1 MRLTEY
7 SHGAGWACKLS
18 QKELAQVLTHFRQQ
32 NNSNTS
38 QILVGLDSP
47 DDGGVIDIG
56 NGIRVVQTV
65 DFFTPILDN
74 PFDWGKVAAANALS
88 DIYAMGGTPVSSLQL
103 VSWPREDLSFEI
115 LSEVI
120 KGGLETMQSAG
131 CNIIG
136 GHSIDDKEPKYGF
149 AVTGI
154 INDAIYKKRNLQVGD
169 KLFLTKPLG
178 SGIISSAIKKNI
190 ASEKAISEVTEVMTT
205 LNDKALEAAKEL
217 NANAITDVTGFGLLG
232 HLIEMIGDSE
242 VTVNIYFDNVPVIE
256 HAKEYLNNGVYP
268 SGSKRNFDSAK
279 ENIIYSDDQE
289 SFVKILSDAQTSG
302 GLLISA
308 PNDNSIDL
316 DDISDRLGL
325 NIWEIGDIVSRY
337 KNKVNIINSK
347 WLKQ

>member
-1 MRLTEY
+1 M
-7 SHGAGWACKLS
+7 
-18 QKELAQVLTHFRQQ
+18 
-32 NNSNTS
+32 
-38 QILVGLDSP
+38 VGLDSP

-88 DIYAMGGTPVSSLQL
+88 DIYAMGGTPISSLQL

-115 LSEVI
+115 LSEVL
-120 KGGLETMQSAG
+120 KGGLEIMQSAG

-190 ASEKAISEVTEVMTT
+190 ASEKAVSEVTEVMTA

-232 HLIEMIGDSE
+232 HLIEMIGDSD
-242 VTVNIYFDNVPVIE
+242 VTVNIYLDNVPVIE
-256 HAKEYLNNGVYP
+256 HAKEYFNNGVYP

-279 ENIIYSDDQE
+279 ENIIYSDNQE

-347 WLKQ
+347 

>member
-1 MRLTEY
+1 M
-7 SHGAGWACKLS
+7 
-18 QKELAQVLTHFRQQ
+18 
-32 NNSNTS
+32 
-38 QILVGLDSP
+38 VGLDSP

-88 DIYAMGGTPVSSLQL
+88 DIYAMGGTPISSLQL

-115 LSEVI
+115 LSEVL
-120 KGGLETMQSAG
+120 KGGLEIMQSAG

-178 SGIISSAIKKNI
+178 SGIISSAIKKNT
-190 ASEKAISEVTEVMTT
+190 ASEKAVSEVTEVMTT

-242 VTVNIYFDNVPVIE
+242 VTVNIYLDNVPVIE

-347 WLKQ
+347 

>member
-1 MRLTEY
+1 M
-7 SHGAGWACKLS
+7 
-18 QKELAQVLTHFRQQ
+18 
-32 NNSNTS
+32 
-38 QILVGLDSP
+38 VGLDSP

-88 DIYAMGGTPVSSLQL
+88 DIYAMGGTPISSLQL

-115 LSEVI
+115 LSEVL
-120 KGGLETMQSAG
+120 KGGLEIMQSAG

-242 VTVNIYFDNVPVIE
+242 VTVNIYLDNVPVIE
-256 HAKEYLNNGVYP
+256 HAKEYFNNGVYP

-279 ENIIYSDDQE
+279 ENILFSDDQE

-308 PNDNSIDL
+308 PNNNSINL

-325 NIWEIGDIVSRY
+325 NICEIGDIVSRY

-347 WLKQ
+347 

>member
-56 NGIRVVQTV
+56 NGIRIVQTV

-74 PFDWGKVAAANALS
+74 PFDWGRVAAANALS
-88 DIYAMGGTPVSSLQL
+88 DIYAMGGTPISSLQL

-154 INDAIYKKRNLQVGD
+154 INDVIYKKRNLQVGD

-190 ASEKAISEVTEVMTT
+190 ASEKAIFEATEVMTT
-205 LNDKALEAAKEL
+205 LNDKALEAAREL

-242 VTVNIYFDNVPVIE
+242 VTVNIYLDNVPVIE
-256 HAKEYLNNGVYP
+256 HAKEYFNNGVYP

-279 ENIIYSDDQE
+279 ENIIYNDDQE

-347 WLKQ
+347 W

>member
-1 MRLTEY
+1 M
-7 SHGAGWACKLS
+7 
-18 QKELAQVLTHFRQQ
+18 
-32 NNSNTS
+32 
-38 QILVGLDSP
+38 
-47 DDGGVIDIG
+47 
-56 NGIRVVQTV
+56 
-65 DFFTPILDN
+65 DN
-74 PFDWGKVAAANALS
+74 PFDWGRVAAANALS
-88 DIYAMGGTPVSSLQL
+88 DIYAMGGTPISSLQL

-115 LSEVI
+115 LSEVL
-120 KGGLETMQSAG
+120 KGGLEIMQSAG

-154 INDAIYKKRNLQVGD
+154 INDVIYKKRNLQVGD

-190 ASEKAISEVTEVMTT
+190 ASEKAISEATEVMTT
-205 LNDKALEAAKEL
+205 LNDKALEAAREL

-242 VTVNIYFDNVPVIE
+242 VTVNIYIDNVPVIE
-256 HAKEYLNNGVYP
+256 HAKEYFNNGVYP

-279 ENIIYSDDQE
+279 ENIIYNDDQE

-316 DDISDRLGL
+316 NDISDRLGL
-325 NIWEIGDIVSRY
+325 NIWEIGEIVSRY

-347 WLKQ
+347 

>member
-1 MRLTEY
+1 M
-7 SHGAGWACKLS
+7 
-18 QKELAQVLTHFRQQ
+18 
-32 NNSNTS
+32 
-38 QILVGLDSP
+38 VGLDSP

-88 DIYAMGGTPVSSLQL
+88 DIYAMGGTPISSLQL

-115 LSEVI
+115 LSEVL
-120 KGGLETMQSAG
+120 KGGLEIMQSAG

-232 HLIEMIGDSE
+232 HLTEMIGDSE
-242 VTVNIYFDNVPVIE
+242 VTVNIYLDNVPVIE
-256 HAKEYLNNGVYP
+256 HAKEYLKNGVYP
-268 SGSKRNFDSAK
+268 SGSKRNFDSAE

-347 WLKQ
+347 

>member
-18 QKELAQVLTHFRQQ
+18 QKELAQVLTHFKQQ
-32 NNSNTS
+32 NNSDTS
-38 QILVGLDSP
+38 KILVGLDSP

-56 NGIRVVQTV
+56 NGIKLVQTV

-103 VSWPREDLSFEI
+103 VSWPRDDLSFEI
-115 LSEVI
+115 LSEVL
-120 KGGLETMQSAG
+120 KGGLEIMQSAG

-154 INDAIYKKRNLQVGD
+154 INEVIYKKRNLQVGD

-190 ASEKAISEVTEVMTT
+190 ASEKAISEVTKVMST
-205 LNDKALEAAKEL
+205 LNDKALEVAKEL

-232 HLIEMIGDSE
+232 HLIEMVGDSS
-242 VTVNIYFDNVPVIE
+242 VTVNIYSENVPVIE
-256 HAKEYLNNGVYP
+256 FAKEYFNNGIYP
-268 SGSKRNFDSAK
+268 SGSKRNFDAAR
-279 ENIIYSDDQE
+279 ENTNYDIDQE
-289 SFVKILSDAQTSG
+289 HFVKILSDAQTSG
-302 GLLISA
+302 GLLFSA
-308 PNDNSIDL
+308 PSDNSINI
-316 DDISDRLGL
+316 DDICKRFGVK
-325 NIWEIGDIVSRY
+325 IWEIGDIVSRY

>member
-56 NGIRVVQTV
+56 NGIRIVQTV

-74 PFDWGKVAAANALS
+74 PFDWGRVAAANALS
-88 DIYAMGGTPVSSLQL
+88 DIYAMGGTPISSLQL

-154 INDAIYKKRNLQVGD
+154 INDVIYKKRNLQVGD

-190 ASEKAISEVTEVMTT
+190 ASEKAISEATEVMTT
-205 LNDKALEAAKEL
+205 LNDKALEAAREL

-242 VTVNIYFDNVPVIE
+242 VTVNIYLDNVPVIE

-279 ENIIYSDDQE
+279 ENIIYNDDQE

-347 WLKQ
+347 W

>member
-56 NGIRVVQTV
+56 NGIRIVQTV

-74 PFDWGKVAAANALS
+74 PFDWGRVAAANALS
-88 DIYAMGGTPVSSLQL
+88 DIYAMGGTPISSLQL

-154 INDAIYKKRNLQVGD
+154 INDVIYKKRNLQVGD

-190 ASEKAISEVTEVMTT
+190 ASEKAISEATEVMTT
-205 LNDKALEAAKEL
+205 LNDKALEAAREL

-242 VTVNIYFDNVPVIE
+242 VTVNIYLDNVPVIE
-256 HAKEYLNNGVYP
+256 HAKEYFNNGVYP

-347 WLKQ
+347 W

>member
-1 MRLTEY
+1 M
-7 SHGAGWACKLS
+7 
-18 QKELAQVLTHFRQQ
+18 
-32 NNSNTS
+32 
-38 QILVGLDSP
+38 VGLDSP

-88 DIYAMGGTPVSSLQL
+88 DIYAMGGTPISSLQL

-115 LSEVI
+115 LSEVL
-120 KGGLETMQSAG
+120 KGGLEIMQSAG

-232 HLIEMIGDSE
+232 HLIEMIGDSD
-242 VTVNIYFDNVPVIE
+242 VTVNIYLDNVPVIK
-256 HAKEYLNNGVYP
+256 HAKEYFYDGVYP

-347 WLKQ
+347 

>member
-1 MRLTEY
+1 M
-7 SHGAGWACKLS
+7 
-18 QKELAQVLTHFRQQ
+18 
-32 NNSNTS
+32 
-38 QILVGLDSP
+38 VGLDSP

-88 DIYAMGGTPVSSLQL
+88 DIYAMGGTPISSLQL

-115 LSEVI
+115 LSEVL
-120 KGGLETMQSAG
+120 KGGLEIMQSAG

-190 ASEKAISEVTEVMTT
+190 ASEKAVSDVTEVMTA

-242 VTVNIYFDNVPVIE
+242 VTVNIYLDNVPVIE

-308 PNDNSIDL
+308 PNDNSINL
-316 DDISDRLGL
+316 DEISDRLGI

-347 WLKQ
+347 

>member
-1 MRLTEY
+1 M
-7 SHGAGWACKLS
+7 
-18 QKELAQVLTHFRQQ
+18 
-32 NNSNTS
+32 
-38 QILVGLDSP
+38 VGLDSP

-88 DIYAMGGTPVSSLQL
+88 DIYAMGGTPISSLQL

-115 LSEVI
+115 LSEVL
-120 KGGLETMQSAG
+120 KGGLEIMQSAG

-242 VTVNIYFDNVPVIE
+242 VTVNIYLDNVPVIE

-279 ENIIYSDDQE
+279 ENIIFSDDQE

-347 WLKQ
+347 

>member
-1 MRLTEY
+1 
-7 SHGAGWACKLS
+7 
-18 QKELAQVLTHFRQQ
+18 
-32 NNSNTS
+32 
-38 QILVGLDSP
+38 LVGLDSP

-88 DIYAMGGTPVSSLQL
+88 DIYAMGGTPISSLQL

-115 LSEVI
+115 LSEVL
-120 KGGLETMQSAG
+120 KGGLEIMQSAG

-242 VTVNIYFDNVPVIE
+242 VTVNIYLDNVPVIE

-347 WLKQ
+347 

>member
-1 MRLTEY
+1 
-7 SHGAGWACKLS
+7 
-18 QKELAQVLTHFRQQ
+18 
-32 NNSNTS
+32 
-38 QILVGLDSP
+38 LVGLDSP

-88 DIYAMGGTPVSSLQL
+88 DIYAMGGTPISSLQL

-115 LSEVI
+115 LSEVL
-120 KGGLETMQSAG
+120 KGGLEIMQSAG

-242 VTVNIYFDNVPVIE
+242 VTVNIYLDNVPVIE

-316 DDISDRLGL
+316 DDISERLGL

-347 WLKQ
+347 

>member
-56 NGIRVVQTV
+56 NGIRIVQTV

-74 PFDWGKVAAANALS
+74 PFDWGRVAAANALS
-88 DIYAMGGTPVSSLQL
+88 DIYAMGGTPISSLQL

-154 INDAIYKKRNLQVGD
+154 INDVIYKKRNLQVGD

-190 ASEKAISEVTEVMTT
+190 ASEKAISEATEVMTT
-205 LNDKALEAAKEL
+205 LNDKALEAAREL

-242 VTVNIYFDNVPVIE
+242 VTVNIYLDNVPVIE
-256 HAKEYLNNGVYP
+256 HAKEYFNNGVYP

-279 ENIIYSDDQE
+279 ENIIYNDDQE

-316 DDISDRLGL
+316 DDISDRLGI

-347 WLKQ
+347 W

>member
-18 QKELAQVLTHFRQQ
+18 QKELAQVLTHFKQQ
-32 NNSNTS
+32 NNSDTS

-88 DIYAMGGTPVSSLQL
+88 DIYAMGGTPISSLQL

-115 LSEVI
+115 LSEVL
-120 KGGLETMQSAG
+120 KGGLEIMQSAG

-154 INDAIYKKRNLQVGD
+154 INDVIYKKRNLQVGD

-190 ASEKAISEVTEVMTT
+190 ASEKAVSKVTEVMTA

-242 VTVNIYFDNVPVIE
+242 VTVNIYLDNVPVIE
-256 HAKEYLNNGVYP
+256 HAKEYFNNGVYP

-308 PNDNSIDL
+308 PNDNSINL
-316 DDISDRLGL
+316 DDISDRLGI

-347 WLKQ
+347 W

>member
-1 MRLTEY
+1 M
-7 SHGAGWACKLS
+7 
-18 QKELAQVLTHFRQQ
+18 
-32 NNSNTS
+32 
-38 QILVGLDSP
+38 VGLDSP

-88 DIYAMGGTPVSSLQL
+88 DIYAMGGTPISSLQL

-115 LSEVI
+115 LSEVL
-120 KGGLETMQSAG
+120 KGGLEIMQSAG

-154 INDAIYKKRNLQVGD
+154 INDVIYKKRNLQVGD

-232 HLIEMIGDSE
+232 HLIEMIGDSD
-242 VTVNIYFDNVPVIE
+242 VTVNIYLDNVPVIE
-256 HAKEYLNNGVYP
+256 HAKEYFNNGVYP

-316 DDISDRLGL
+316 DDISDRLGI

-347 WLKQ
+347 

>member
-1 MRLTEY
+1 M
-7 SHGAGWACKLS
+7 
-18 QKELAQVLTHFRQQ
+18 
-32 NNSNTS
+32 
-38 QILVGLDSP
+38 VGLDSP

-88 DIYAMGGTPVSSLQL
+88 DIYAMGGTPISSLQL

-115 LSEVI
+115 LSEVL
-120 KGGLETMQSAG
+120 KGGLEIMQSAG

-154 INDAIYKKRNLQVGD
+154 INDVIYKKRNLQVGD

-190 ASEKAISEVTEVMTT
+190 ASEKAVSEVTEVMTA

-232 HLIEMIGDSE
+232 HLIEMIGDSD
-242 VTVNIYFDNVPVIE
+242 VTVNIYLDNVPVIE
-256 HAKEYLNNGVYP
+256 HAKEYFNNGVYP

-316 DDISDRLGL
+316 DDISDRLGI

-347 WLKQ
+347 

>member
-1 MRLTEY
+1 M
-7 SHGAGWACKLS
+7 
-18 QKELAQVLTHFRQQ
+18 
-32 NNSNTS
+32 
-38 QILVGLDSP
+38 VGLDSP

-88 DIYAMGGTPVSSLQL
+88 DIYAMGGTPISSLQL

-115 LSEVI
+115 LSEVL
-120 KGGLETMQSAG
+120 KGGLEIMQSAG

-190 ASEKAISEVTEVMTT
+190 ASEKAVSEVTEVMTA

-242 VTVNIYFDNVPVIE
+242 VTVNIYLDNVPVIE

-347 WLKQ
+347 

>member
-1 MRLTEY
+1 M
-7 SHGAGWACKLS
+7 
-18 QKELAQVLTHFRQQ
+18 
-32 NNSNTS
+32 
-38 QILVGLDSP
+38 VGLDSP

-88 DIYAMGGTPVSSLQL
+88 DIYAMGGTPISSLQL

-154 INDAIYKKRNLQVGD
+154 INDVIYKKRNLQVGD

-190 ASEKAISEVTEVMTT
+190 ASEKAISEATEVMTT
-205 LNDKALEAAKEL
+205 LNDKALEAAREL

-242 VTVNIYFDNVPVIE
+242 VTVNIYLDNVPVIE
-256 HAKEYLNNGVYP
+256 HAKEYFNNGVYP

-279 ENIIYSDDQE
+279 ENIIYNDDQE

-347 WLKQ
+347 

>member
-1 MRLTEY
+1 M
-7 SHGAGWACKLS
+7 
-18 QKELAQVLTHFRQQ
+18 
-32 NNSNTS
+32 
-38 QILVGLDSP
+38 VGLDSP

-88 DIYAMGGTPVSSLQL
+88 DIYAMGGTPISSLQL

-115 LSEVI
+115 LSEVL
-120 KGGLETMQSAG
+120 KGGLEIMQSAG

-190 ASEKAISEVTEVMTT
+190 ASEKAVTEVTEVMTA

-242 VTVNIYFDNVPVIE
+242 VTVNIYLDNVPVIE
-256 HAKEYLNNGVYP
+256 HAKEYFNNGVYP

-347 WLKQ
+347 

>member
-1 MRLTEY
+1 M
-7 SHGAGWACKLS
+7 
-18 QKELAQVLTHFRQQ
+18 
-32 NNSNTS
+32 
-38 QILVGLDSP
+38 
-47 DDGGVIDIG
+47 
-56 NGIRVVQTV
+56 
-65 DFFTPILDN
+65 DN
-74 PFDWGKVAAANALS
+74 PFDWGRVAAANALS
-88 DIYAMGGTPVSSLQL
+88 DIYAMGGTPISSLQL

-154 INDAIYKKRNLQVGD
+154 INDVIYKKRNLQVGD

-190 ASEKAISEVTEVMTT
+190 ASEKAISEATEVMTT
-205 LNDKALEAAKEL
+205 LNDKALEAAREL

-242 VTVNIYFDNVPVIE
+242 VTVNIYLDNVPVIE

-316 DDISDRLGL
+316 DDISERFGVK
-325 NIWEIGDIVSRY
+325 IWEIGDIVSRY

-347 WLKQ
+347 

>member
-18 QKELAQVLTHFRQQ
+18 QKELAQVLTHFKQQ
-32 NNSNTS
+32 NNSDTS
-38 QILVGLDSP
+38 KILVGLDSP

-88 DIYAMGGTPVSSLQL
+88 DIYAMGGTPISSLQL

-115 LSEVI
+115 LSEVL
-120 KGGLETMQSAG
+120 KGGLEIMQSAG

-190 ASEKAISEVTEVMTT
+190 ASEKAISEATEVMTT
-205 LNDKALEAAKEL
+205 LNDKALEAAREL

-242 VTVNIYFDNVPVIE
+242 VTVNIYLDNVPVIE

-347 WLKQ
+347 W

>member
-18 QKELAQVLTHFRQQ
+18 QKELAQVLTHFKQQ
-32 NNSNTS
+32 NNSDTS

-88 DIYAMGGTPVSSLQL
+88 DIYAMGGTPISSLQL

-115 LSEVI
+115 LSEVL
-120 KGGLETMQSAG
+120 KGGLEIMQSAG

-242 VTVNIYFDNVPVIE
+242 VTVNIYLDNVPVIE

-279 ENIIYSDDQE
+279 QNIIYSDDQE

-347 WLKQ
+347 W

>member
-1 MRLTEY
+1 M
-7 SHGAGWACKLS
+7 
-18 QKELAQVLTHFRQQ
+18 
-32 NNSNTS
+32 
-38 QILVGLDSP
+38 
-47 DDGGVIDIG
+47 
-56 NGIRVVQTV
+56 
-65 DFFTPILDN
+65 DN
-74 PFDWGKVAAANALS
+74 PFDWGRVAAANALS
-88 DIYAMGGTPVSSLQL
+88 DIYAMGGTPISSLQL

-115 LSEVI
+115 LSEVL
-120 KGGLETMQSAG
+120 KGGLEIMQSAG

-154 INDAIYKKRNLQVGD
+154 INDVIYTKRNLQVGD

-190 ASEKAISEVTEVMTT
+190 ASEKAISEATEVMTT
-205 LNDKALEAAKEL
+205 LNDKALEAAREL

-242 VTVNIYFDNVPVIE
+242 VTVNIYLDNVPVIE
-256 HAKEYLNNGVYP
+256 HAKEYFNNGVYP

-279 ENIIYSDDQE
+279 ENIIYNDDQE

-308 PNDNSIDL
+308 PNDNSINL
-316 DDISDRLGL
+316 DDISDRLGI

-337 KNKVNIINSK
+337 KNKVNIIDSK
-347 WLKQ
+347 

>member
-1 MRLTEY
+1 M
-7 SHGAGWACKLS
+7 
-18 QKELAQVLTHFRQQ
+18 
-32 NNSNTS
+32 
-38 QILVGLDSP
+38 VGLDSP

-88 DIYAMGGTPVSSLQL
+88 DIYAMGGTPISSLQL

-115 LSEVI
+115 LSEVL
-120 KGGLETMQSAG
+120 KGGLEIMQSAG

-242 VTVNIYFDNVPVIE
+242 VTVNIYLDSVPVIE

-325 NIWEIGDIVSRY
+325 NIWEIGNIVSRY

-347 WLKQ
+347 

>member
-1 MRLTEY
+1 
-7 SHGAGWACKLS
+7 
-18 QKELAQVLTHFRQQ
+18 
-32 NNSNTS
+32 
-38 QILVGLDSP
+38 
-47 DDGGVIDIG
+47 
-56 NGIRVVQTV
+56 
-65 DFFTPILDN
+65 
-74 PFDWGKVAAANALS
+74 
-88 DIYAMGGTPVSSLQL
+88 MGGTPISSLQL

-115 LSEVI
+115 LSEVL
-120 KGGLETMQSAG
+120 KGGLEIMQSAG

-154 INDAIYKKRNLQVGD
+154 INDVIYKKRNLQVGD

-242 VTVNIYFDNVPVIE
+242 VTVNIYLDNVPVIE

-347 WLKQ
+347 

>member
-1 MRLTEY
+1 M
-7 SHGAGWACKLS
+7 
-18 QKELAQVLTHFRQQ
+18 
-32 NNSNTS
+32 
-38 QILVGLDSP
+38 VGLDSP

-65 DFFTPILDN
+65 DFFTPILDT

-88 DIYAMGGTPVSSLQL
+88 DIYAMGGTPISSLQL

-115 LSEVI
+115 LSEVLQ
-120 KGGLETMQSAG
+120 GGLEIMQSAG

-154 INDAIYKKRNLQVGD
+154 INDVIYKKRNLQVGD

-190 ASEKAISEVTEVMTT
+190 ASEKAISEATEVMTT
-205 LNDKALEAAKEL
+205 LNDKALEAAREL

-242 VTVNIYFDNVPVIE
+242 VTVNIYIDNVPVIE
-256 HAKEYLNNGVYP
+256 HAKEYFNNGVYP

-279 ENIIYSDDQE
+279 ENIIYNDDQE

-337 KNKVNIINSK
+337 KNKVNIINGK
-347 WLKQ
+347 

>member
-1 MRLTEY
+1 
-7 SHGAGWACKLS
+7 
-18 QKELAQVLTHFRQQ
+18 
-32 NNSNTS
+32 
-38 QILVGLDSP
+38 LVGLDSP

-88 DIYAMGGTPVSSLQL
+88 DIYAMGGTPISSLQL

-115 LSEVI
+115 LSEVL
-120 KGGLETMQSAG
+120 KGGLEIMQSAG

-190 ASEKAISEVTEVMTT
+190 ASEKAVSEVTEVMTT
-205 LNDKALEAAKEL
+205 LNDKALEAAREL

-242 VTVNIYFDNVPVIE
+242 VTVNIYLDNVPVIE

-347 WLKQ
+347 

>member
-1 MRLTEY
+1 M
-7 SHGAGWACKLS
+7 
-18 QKELAQVLTHFRQQ
+18 
-32 NNSNTS
+32 
-38 QILVGLDSP
+38 VGLDSP

-88 DIYAMGGTPVSSLQL
+88 DIYAMGGTPISSLQL

-115 LSEVI
+115 LSEVL
-120 KGGLETMQSAG
+120 KGGLEIMQSAG

-154 INDAIYKKRNLQVGD
+154 INDVIYKKRNLQVGD

-242 VTVNIYFDNVPVIE
+242 VTVNIYLDNVPVIE

-289 SFVKILSDAQTSG
+289 SLVKILSDAQTSG

-308 PNDNSIDL
+308 PNDNSINL
-316 DDISDRLGL
+316 DDISDRLGI

-347 WLKQ
+347 

>member
-1 MRLTEY
+1 M
-7 SHGAGWACKLS
+7 
-18 QKELAQVLTHFRQQ
+18 
-32 NNSNTS
+32 
-38 QILVGLDSP
+38 
-47 DDGGVIDIG
+47 
-56 NGIRVVQTV
+56 
-65 DFFTPILDN
+65 DN
-74 PFDWGKVAAANALS
+74 PFDWGRVAAANALS
-88 DIYAMGGTPVSSLQL
+88 DIYAMGGTPISSLQL

-154 INDAIYKKRNLQVGD
+154 INDVIYKKRNLQVGD

-190 ASEKAISEVTEVMTT
+190 ASEKAVSEVTEVMTT
-205 LNDKALEAAKEL
+205 LNDKALEAAREL

-242 VTVNIYFDNVPVIE
+242 VTVNIYLDNVPVIE

-279 ENIIYSDDQE
+279 ENIIYNVDQE

-308 PNDNSIDL
+308 PIDNSIDL
-316 DDISDRLGL
+316 NDISDRLGL

-347 WLKQ
+347 

>member
-1 MRLTEY
+1 M
-7 SHGAGWACKLS
+7 
-18 QKELAQVLTHFRQQ
+18 
-32 NNSNTS
+32 
-38 QILVGLDSP
+38 VGLDSP

-88 DIYAMGGTPVSSLQL
+88 DIYAMGGTPISSLQL

-115 LSEVI
+115 LSEVL
-120 KGGLETMQSAG
+120 KGGLEIMQSAG

-154 INDAIYKKRNLQVGD
+154 INDVIYKKRNLQVGD

-190 ASEKAISEVTEVMTT
+190 ASEKAVSEVTEVMTA

-232 HLIEMIGDSE
+232 HLIEMIGDSD
-242 VTVNIYFDNVPVIE
+242 VTVNIYLDNVPVIE
-256 HAKEYLNNGVYP
+256 HAKEYFNNGVYP

-308 PNDNSIDL
+308 PNDNSINL
-316 DDISDRLGL
+316 DDLSDRLGI

-347 WLKQ
+347 

>member
-1 MRLTEY
+1 M
-7 SHGAGWACKLS
+7 
-18 QKELAQVLTHFRQQ
+18 
-32 NNSNTS
+32 
-38 QILVGLDSP
+38 VGLDSP

-74 PFDWGKVAAANALS
+74 PFDWGKVAATNALS

-115 LSEVI
+115 LSEVL
-120 KGGLETMQSAG
+120 KGGLEIMQSAG

-154 INDAIYKKRNLQVGD
+154 INDVIYKKRNLQVGD

-178 SGIISSAIKKNI
+178 SGIISSAVKKNI
-190 ASEKAISEVTEVMTT
+190 ASEKAISEATEVMTT
-205 LNDKALEAAKEL
+205 LNDKALEAAREL

-242 VTVNIYFDNVPVIE
+242 VTVNIYLDNVPVIE
-256 HAKEYLNNGVYP
+256 HAKEYFNNGVYP

-289 SFVKILSDAQTSG
+289 FFVKILSDAQTSG

-316 DDISDRLGL
+316 NDISDRLGL

-347 WLKQ
+347 

>member
-1 MRLTEY
+1 
-7 SHGAGWACKLS
+7 
-18 QKELAQVLTHFRQQ
+18 
-32 NNSNTS
+32 
-38 QILVGLDSP
+38 LVGLDSP

-115 LSEVI
+115 LSEVL
-120 KGGLETMQSAG
+120 KGGLEIMQSAG

-154 INDAIYKKRNLQVGD
+154 INDAIYTKRNLQVGD

-190 ASEKAISEVTEVMTT
+190 ASEKAISEATEVMTT
-205 LNDKALEAAKEL
+205 LNDKALEAAREL

-242 VTVNIYFDNVPVIE
+242 VTVNIYLDNVPVIE

-289 SFVKILSDAQTSG
+289 FFVKILADAQTSG

-316 DDISDRLGL
+316 NDISDRLGL

-347 WLKQ
+347 

>member
-1 MRLTEY
+1 M
-7 SHGAGWACKLS
+7 
-18 QKELAQVLTHFRQQ
+18 
-32 NNSNTS
+32 
-38 QILVGLDSP
+38 VGLDSP

-88 DIYAMGGTPVSSLQL
+88 DIYAMGGTPISSLQL

-115 LSEVI
+115 LSEVL
-120 KGGLETMQSAG
+120 KGGLEIMQSAG

-190 ASEKAISEVTEVMTT
+190 ASEKAISEVTEVMTA

-242 VTVNIYFDNVPVIE
+242 VTVNIYLDNVPVIE
-256 HAKEYLNNGVYP
+256 HAKEYLNNGVYS

-279 ENIIYSDDQE
+279 ENILFSDDQE

-347 WLKQ
+347 

>member
-1 MRLTEY
+1 M
-7 SHGAGWACKLS
+7 
-18 QKELAQVLTHFRQQ
+18 
-32 NNSNTS
+32 
-38 QILVGLDSP
+38 VGLDSP

-88 DIYAMGGTPVSSLQL
+88 DIYAMGGTPISSLQL

-115 LSEVI
+115 LSEVL
-120 KGGLETMQSAG
+120 KGGLEIMQSAG

-154 INDAIYKKRNLQVGD
+154 INDVIYKKRNLQVGD

-190 ASEKAISEVTEVMTT
+190 ASEKAVSKVTEVMTA

-242 VTVNIYFDNVPVIE
+242 VTVNIYLDNVPVIE
-256 HAKEYLNNGVYP
+256 HAKEYFNNGVYP

-308 PNDNSIDL
+308 PNDNSINL
-316 DDISDRLGL
+316 DDISDRLGI

-347 WLKQ
+347 